1 MKEITIKNVRAA
13 LLAQEVIS
21 ESELSKISDEDL
33 KLLSFKNDLGMDS
46 LDCIIFIQN
55 LEGGN
60 DLSLI
65 DLQIL
70 DAETIGHLLNRSSVN
85 GEQF

>member
-1 MKEITIKNVRAA
+1 MREITIKNVRAA

-33 KLLSFKNDLGMDS
+33 KLMSFKNDLKMDS

-85 GEQF
+85 RG

>member
-1 MKEITIKNVRAA
+1 MREITIKNVRVA
-13 LLAQEVIS
+13 LLAQEVMS

-33 KLLSFKNDLGMDS
+33 KLMSFKNDLKMDS

-85 GEQF
+85 REQF

>member
-1 MKEITIKNVRAA
+1 MKEITIEDVRKA
-13 LLAQEVIS
+13 LLKQEVMTKS
-21 ESELSKISDEDL
+21 ALSKISDEDL

-70 DAETIGHLLNRSSVN
+70 EIGRAHV
-85 GEQF
+85 